1 MNKETS
7 VFQDTR
13 LNVCY
18 WNAYNSTKTNIFH
31 KEWNSD
37 SPQIHAKQQKHHQRQ
52 GIKKTKNKKQNNKT
66 KHYDNRITKTQ
77 KQD

>member
-1 MNKETS
+1 MSATEMHIIQQKQT
-7 VFQDTR
+7 
-13 LNVCY
+13 
-18 WNAYNSTKTNIFH
+18 FH

>member
-1 MNKETS
+1 MSATEMHIIQQKQT
-7 VFQDTR
+7 
-13 LNVCY
+13 
-18 WNAYNSTKTNIFH
+18 FH

-66 KHYDNRITKTQ
+66 TKQNTMTTE
-77 KQD
+77 